1 MTAPGRSPLLQ
12 RSVVALLGAE
22 IVSSLGSH
30 MTYLA
35 LPWFA
40 LVTTGSAAKMG
51 VVLAVQMAPIAL
63 LGIPSGTLVSRL
75 GARRTML
82 LGDAV
87 RAPLMVSIPLL
98 HAAGLLSFPVLL
110 ALVFC
115 LGCFL
120 APYFSAQRLIL
131 PEILGDDERT
141 VSQANAVVE
150 VAARVSLLAGPAL
163 AGVLIAAFSAP
174 AVLYIDAATFVVSFV
189 LLAFFVPKRPPVQ
202 GGEEARG
209 VLAGLRYLLRHPLL
223 GPLLGT
229 AMLLNFFGAATSVA
243 LPVLAYDDF
252 GESSRI
258 AGLFFASFGL
268 GALAGGLAAVR
279 LIPRHEPMRL
289 AAAGILWLAAP
300 MWLLTMELPAWAVM
314 AVLAVSAAGGPL
326 VNAPVIGLLTTRTPE
341 ELRPKVMTATMS
353 VATAAGPLGMLVCG
367 QLLGITDVHVVLGV
381 IAAGD
386 TLGAILFATVALRAS
401 RRGDA
406 TAPPAAAAA

>member
-1 MTAPGRSPLLQ
+1 
-12 RSVVALLGAE
+12 
-22 IVSSLGSH
+22 

-40 LVTTGSAAKMG
+40 LVTTGSAARMG

-82 LGDAV
+82 LGDAL
-87 RAPLMVSIPLL
+87 RAPLMASIPLL
-98 HAAGLLSFPVLL
+98 HAAGALSFPLL
-110 ALVFC
+110 LVLVFA

-131 PEILGDDERT
+131 PELLGDDERT

-189 LLAFFVPKRPPVQ
+189 LLKMPVPSRPPAA
-202 GGEEARG
+202 GGEQARG
-209 VLAGLRYLLRHPLL
+209 VLAGLRYLVRHPLL

-229 AMLLNFFGAATSVA
+229 AMLMNFFGTATAVA
-243 LPVLAYDDF
+243 LPVLAYEDF
-252 GESSRI
+252 GESSRV
-258 AGLFFASFGL
+258 AGLFYASFGI
-268 GALAGGLAAVR
+268 GALVGGLAAVK
-279 LIPRHEPMRL
+279 LIARFDPMKL
-289 AAAGILWLAAP
+289 AAAGILWIAAP
-300 MWLLTMELPAWAVM
+300 VWLLTLELPAWAV
-314 AVLAVSAAGGPL
+314 VLALATSALGGPF
-326 VNAPVIGLLTTRTPE
+326 VNAPVIGMLTTRPPE
-341 ELRPKVMTATMS
+341 ELRAKVLTATMA
-353 VATAAGPLGMLVCG
+353 VATAAGPLGMLACG
-367 QLLGITDVHVVLGV
+367 QLLGLTGVHVVLGC

-386 TLGAILFATVALRAS
+386 TLGALLFATVALRAARS
-401 RRGDA
+401 GA
-406 TAPPAAAAA
+406 SAPPAAAAAA